1 MQSESRHTE
10 RTYVSWSPFVGQPQK
25 GKVIVFSKCCRRWW
39 GVGVFHASRDGRGL
53 GSNPQ
58 VLWSQLQGGMYVSNV
73 NELHKSV
80 NSINA
85 K

>member
-1 MQSESRHTE
+1 MLLA
-10 RTYVSWSPFVGQPQK
+10 VG
-25 GKVIVFSKCCRRWW
+25 GGVE
-39 GVGVFHASRDGRGL
+39 VGVFHASRDGRGL
-53 GSNPQ
+53 GGNPQ
-58 VLWSQLQGGMYVSNV
+58 VLWSQLQGGMYMPNV